1 MPRDFFQYLIKV
13 CRIFVAA
20 DLAGGFD
27 KALTSGQSESFY
39 SYPCPLNLVI

>member
-27 KALTSGQSESFY
+27 KALT
-39 SYPCPLNLVI
+39 LVRVSLFILIHAR